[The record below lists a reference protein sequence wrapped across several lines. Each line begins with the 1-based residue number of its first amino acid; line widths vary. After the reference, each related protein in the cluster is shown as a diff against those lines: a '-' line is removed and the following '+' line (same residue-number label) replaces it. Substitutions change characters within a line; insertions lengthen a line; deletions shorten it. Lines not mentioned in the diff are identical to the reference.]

1 MTKTPPADAP
11 LELRFR
17 CEATEIRTEDVG
29 EGAEPSRRLTGV
41 AIRYGSKAEFR
52 YFTERFAAGAFTES
66 LASSRNVRALF
77 HHDDRAHIGSS
88 AAGSLRLID
97 SPTEL
102 RFELEVAKTTAG
114 DDVLELV
121 RSGECKGVSVG
132 FQPVQ
137 DDMEYDEATH
147 RVIRTHTKARLVEV
161 TATPIPAYTDTDI
174 EARDATGG
182 GGSPAERARAI
193 LAERNGT
200 PRLESRRAELRRQIA
215 AQP

>member
-1 MTKTPPADAP
+1 MKTPPPADAP

-17 CEATEIRTEDVG
+17 CEATEIRTEDGG
-29 EGAEPSRRLTGV
+29 EGGEPSRRLVGV
-41 AIRYGSKAEFR
+41 AIRYGSSAEFR
-52 YFTERFAAGAFTES
+52 YYTEKFAAGAFTDS
-66 LASSRNVRALF
+66 LASGRNVRALF
-77 HHDDRAHIGSS
+77 HHNDMAHIGSS

-102 RFELEVAKTTAG
+102 RFELDVAKTTAG

-137 DDMEYDEATH
+137 DEMEYDEATD

-174 EARDATGG
+174 EARNAGG
-182 GGSPAERARAI
+182 GGSAADRARAI
-193 LAERNGT
+193 IAERHST

-215 AQP
+215 DQP